1 MADDPKID
9 DVTGVETTGHEW
21 DGIEELNNPL
31 PAWWRLILWASIIWA
46 VGYWIF
52 YPAWPLVDDYS
63 RGVFGYSSRAQV
75 AEDIAVAEAAQAG
88 HLAKLSEASLEDIRT
103 DPELLEFALAG
114 GRSAFNVNCSQ
125 CHGGGAQGFAGY
137 PNLNDDEWLWGGT
150 LDEIHFTISHGARN
164 EDDEDA
170 RVSDMPAFL
179 SDEILDAGQIAD
191 VAEHVLALSG
201 RGTNDADAAARGAE
215 IFAEECAACHGDNA
229 EGMTELGAPAL
240 DNDIW
245 LYGGD
250 KATLITTISKSRG
263 GVMPAWGRILDP
275 VTVKKLA
282 VYVHSL
288 GGGS

>member
-1 MADDPKID
+1 M
-9 DVTGVETTGHEW
+9 
-21 DGIEELNNPL
+21 
-31 PAWWRLILWASIIWA
+31 
-46 VGYWIF
+46 
-52 YPAWPLVDDYS
+52 VDDYS

-75 AEDIAVAEAAQAG
+75 AEEIATAKAAQAG
-88 HLAKLSEASLEDIRT
+88 HLAKLNEASLEDIRT

-150 LDEIHFTISHGARN
+150 LDEIHFTISLGTRN
-164 EDDEDA
+164 EDA
-170 RVSDMPAFL
+170 RISDMPAFL

-201 RGTNDADAAARGAE
+201 HGTDAAAAARGAE
-215 IFAEECAACHGDNA
+215 IFAEECVACHGEDA
-229 EGMTELGAPAL
+229 KGIAELGAPAL

-250 KATLITTISKSRG
+250 KATLIATISKSRG

-282 VYVHSL
+282 VYIHSL